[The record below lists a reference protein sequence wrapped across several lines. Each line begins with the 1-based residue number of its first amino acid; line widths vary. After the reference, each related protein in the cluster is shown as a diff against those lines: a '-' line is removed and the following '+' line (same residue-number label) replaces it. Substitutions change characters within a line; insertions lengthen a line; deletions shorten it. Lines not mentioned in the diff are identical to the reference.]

1 MPLDIR
7 SQVVTALDN
16 INRNPELYTPPK
28 PTIPLETRINDLKEA
43 NPSKYRDYI
52 STLTSSANSGN
63 EEARELLGKVGEDA
77 ARQRRGY
84 EGLNKAIY
92 IPAIIGAG
100 ALAAPSISASGKVV
114 SWVYR
119 QLLRWIRTGIDIG
132 LTADGARNLFSK
144 NGIQKTY
151 REAKVGNYGKAA
163 LSGAVDI
170 LDLLGG
176 YNLSKKIINKTKNL
190 IKLFSFNNK
199 YQNIYNDFPKLSQ
212 TSNRYII
219 NVGPTKDYSES
230 PSLFAKRLDSG
241 GAKRVGY
248 PEYALP
254 ELHSG
259 IGPHM
264 QIVKKYN
271 DNLIGESL
279 GTYVERYTPTQETR
293 GRFAGVGH
301 IEPSSMHPVLDN
313 SSTPRY
319 WFNSG
324 VVDIIDYNGKKIVNK
339 NIDRSYSKLTSEEKR
354 DVLDHEL
361 HHTIDLVFRGPK
373 RQYSPMGKF
382 LDFSKLDKGPNPN
395 YFGEH
400 IFVNGSSW
408 NEVAPRVTQI
418 KNFLGI
424 TDGKTLM
431 TPESLR
437 QGFEKYIESGRFD
450 NDISTLYN
458 AVTNWEEFAK
468 WVNASVP
475 SIGAYVLVRG
485 SDGKIHGEKVEKHNI
500 Y

>member
-84 EGLNKAIY
+84 
-92 IPAIIGAG
+92 
-100 ALAAPSISASGKVV
+100 
-114 SWVYR
+114 
-119 QLLRWIRTGIDIG
+119 D
-132 LTADGARNLFSK
+132 
-144 NGIQKTY
+144 
-151 REAKVGNYGKAA
+151 
-163 LSGAVDI
+163 
-170 LDLLGG
+170 
-176 YNLSKKIINKTKNL
+176 
-190 IKLFSFNNK
+190 
-199 YQNIYNDFPKLSQ
+199 
-212 TSNRYII
+212 
-219 NVGPTKDYSES
+219 
-230 PSLFAKRLDSG
+230 
-241 GAKRVGY
+241 
-248 PEYALP
+248 
-254 ELHSG
+254 
-259 IGPHM
+259 
-264 QIVKKYN
+264 
-271 DNLIGESL
+271 
-279 GTYVERYTPTQETR
+279 
-293 GRFAGVGH
+293 
-301 IEPSSMHPVLDN
+301 
-313 SSTPRY
+313 
-319 WFNSG
+319 
-324 VVDIIDYNGKKIVNK
+324 GKKIVNK

>member
-119 QLLRWIRTGIDIG
+119 QLPRWIRTGIDIG

-199 YQNIYNDFPKLSQ
+199 YQNIYNDFLNYLKLVIDILLMSVLQ
-212 TSNRYII
+212 KII
-219 NVGPTKDYSES
+219 LKVHLY
-230 PSLFAKRLDSG
+230 LL
-241 GAKRVGY
+241 
-248 PEYALP
+248 
-254 ELHSG
+254 
-259 IGPHM
+259 
-264 QIVKKYN
+264 
-271 DNLIGESL
+271 
-279 GTYVERYTPTQETR
+279 
-293 GRFAGVGH
+293 
-301 IEPSSMHPVLDN
+301 
-313 SSTPRY
+313 
-319 WFNSG
+319 
-324 VVDIIDYNGKKIVNK
+324 
-339 NIDRSYSKLTSEEKR
+339 R
-354 DVLDHEL
+354 D
-361 HHTIDLVFRGPK
+361 
-373 RQYSPMGKF
+373 
-382 LDFSKLDKGPNPN
+382 
-395 YFGEH
+395 
-400 IFVNGSSW
+400 
-408 NEVAPRVTQI
+408 
-418 KNFLGI
+418 
-424 TDGKTLM
+424 
-431 TPESLR
+431 
-437 QGFEKYIESGRFD
+437 
-450 NDISTLYN
+450 
-458 AVTNWEEFAK
+458 
-468 WVNASVP
+468 
-475 SIGAYVLVRG
+475 
-485 SDGKIHGEKVEKHNI
+485 
-500 Y
+500 

>member
-119 QLLRWIRTGIDIG
+119 QLPRWIRTGIDIG

-190 IKLFSFNNK
+190 IKLFSF
-199 YQNIYNDFPKLSQ
+199 
-212 TSNRYII
+212 
-219 NVGPTKDYSES
+219 
-230 PSLFAKRLDSG
+230 
-241 GAKRVGY
+241 
-248 PEYALP
+248 
-254 ELHSG
+254 
-259 IGPHM
+259 
-264 QIVKKYN
+264 
-271 DNLIGESL
+271 
-279 GTYVERYTPTQETR
+279 TQETR

>member
-100 ALAAPSISASGKVV
+100 ALAAPSISASG
-114 SWVYR
+114 
-119 QLLRWIRTGIDIG
+119 
-132 LTADGARNLFSK
+132 
-144 NGIQKTY
+144 
-151 REAKVGNYGKAA
+151 
-163 LSGAVDI
+163 
-170 LDLLGG
+170 
-176 YNLSKKIINKTKNL
+176 
-190 IKLFSFNNK
+190 
-199 YQNIYNDFPKLSQ
+199 
-212 TSNRYII
+212 
-219 NVGPTKDYSES
+219 
-230 PSLFAKRLDSG
+230 
-241 GAKRVGY
+241 
-248 PEYALP
+248 
-254 ELHSG
+254 
-259 IGPHM
+259 
-264 QIVKKYN
+264 
-271 DNLIGESL
+271 
-279 GTYVERYTPTQETR
+279 
-293 GRFAGVGH
+293 
-301 IEPSSMHPVLDN
+301 
-313 SSTPRY
+313 
-319 WFNSG
+319 
-324 VVDIIDYNGKKIVNK
+324 KIVNK

>member
-1 MPLDIR
+1 M
-7 SQVVTALDN
+7 
-16 INRNPELYTPPK
+16 ELE
-28 PTIPLETRINDLKEA
+28 ICLVRM
-43 NPSKYRDYI
+43 
-52 STLTSSANSGN
+52 
-63 EEARELLGKVGEDA
+63 
-77 ARQRRGY
+77 
-84 EGLNKAIY
+84 
-92 IPAIIGAG
+92 
-100 ALAAPSISASGKVV
+100 
-114 SWVYR
+114 VY
-119 QLLRWIRTGIDIG
+119 
-132 LTADGARNLFSK
+132 K
-144 NGIQKTY
+144 KTY

-241 GAKRVGY
+241 RAKRVGY

>member
-77 ARQRRGY
+77 
-84 EGLNKAIY
+84 
-92 IPAIIGAG
+92 
-100 ALAAPSISASGKVV
+100 
-114 SWVYR
+114 
-119 QLLRWIRTGIDIG
+119 
-132 LTADGARNLFSK
+132 ARNLFSK